1 MPGAVHIA
9 IYILLVLFVLLG
21 VVSGI
26 YLLLMLILRPKA
38 PGRFVVIIPPQSTQ
52 TDVAALLCAARLRL
66 GLMGDLARS
75 EVIALDGG
83 LSERVRGECEDLCRG
98 LDRTALVRPEELLD
112 KLRIENAE
120 LRVRK

>member
-9 IYILLVLFVLLG
+9 VYILLVLFVLLG

-26 YLLLMLILRPKA
+26 YLLMMLILRPKA

-52 TDVAALLCAARLRL
+52 ADVAALLCAARLRV

-83 LSERVRGECEDLCRG
+83 MPERARLECEALCRE
-98 LDRTALVRPEELLD
+98 LDHTALLRPEELLD
-112 KLRIENAE
+112 KL
-120 LRVRK
+120 KG